1 MGKAIIKLIKP
12 NLSWCYAE
20 LGNIDYQANQAEYYS
35 ISDMEKLSS
44 SLVVLAE
51 IFDEVAE
58 ISRKVCCYLVI
69 ILAEYNIEWK
79 T

>member
-1 MGKAIIKLIKP
+1 MNITVDVGIKAF
-12 NLSWCYAE
+12 E
-20 LGNIDYQANQAEYYS
+20 ET
-35 ISDMEKLSS
+35 DMEKQSS
-44 SLVVLAE
+44 SLAVLAE